1 MSGKRQWNLVAIIL
15 GNMLYALT
23 VELFLMPCGLV
34 TGGSTGISLFLW
46 RLTGIPA
53 SVIALVFN
61 AAMLAVGWVIL
72 GKTFALT
79 TILSTFLFPLFLGV
93 FEQMLAG
100 AVLTENL
107 ILNAIFAGLGI
118 GAALALVLR
127 AGASTGGMDIPPLL
141 FRKYWNVPVSVTM
154 YIFDFLIMLMQIPSA
169 GTEKVLLGLVTVLC
183 YTLTLDR
190 LLLIGR
196 VRTEVKIISTREA
209 AIREAILT
217 QLDRGVTMIQGRG
230 GYEKNALEIVLTVIS
245 NRELPRLMEIIR
257 RIDPDCF
264 VIIGRVNEVH
274 GRGFT
279 KNKLYPRE
287 NDERLS

>member
-100 AVLTENL
+100 V
-107 ILNAIFAGLGI
+107 
-118 GAALALVLR
+118 
-127 AGASTGGMDIPPLL
+127 
-141 FRKYWNVPVSVTM
+141 
-154 YIFDFLIMLMQIPSA
+154 
-169 GTEKVLLGLVTVLC
+169 
-183 YTLTLDR
+183 
-190 LLLIGR
+190 
-196 VRTEVKIISTREA
+196 
-209 AIREAILT
+209 
-217 QLDRGVTMIQGRG
+217 
-230 GYEKNALEIVLTVIS
+230 VLTV
-245 NRELPRLMEIIR
+245 
-257 RIDPDCF
+257 
-264 VIIGRVNEVH
+264 
-274 GRGFT
+274 
-279 KNKLYPRE
+279 K
-287 NDERLS
+287 